1 MAMMKNTTPRE
12 MAMVAMILMKW
23 WISMLSV
30 LWFLTVLRVEE
41 AMLPRKVRSPV
52 AYLLKCYNNALKEE

>member
-1 MAMMKNTTPRE
+1 
-12 MAMVAMILMKW
+12 
-23 WISMLSV
+23 
-30 LWFLTVLRVEE
+30 LTVLRVEE